1 MQVSTLKR
9 SRLAAALVTAL
20 LAPAAAFA
28 QDASPAPASDATN
41 LDKVTV
47 TGSLIPKTELE
58 TFTPVTTITAEDI
71 QARGFTSVADV
82 LQKSAFST
90 GGVQGAQSSASFTQ
104 GAETVSMFGLDPGY
118 TKFLIDGRPMAN
130 YPALY
135 NGSDTFNNIS
145 GIPIDLVERIEI
157 LPGGQSSLYGSDAI
171 AGVIN
176 IILKKNMEGGA
187 LSVRGGATAD
197 GGGDSFRA
205 SLAKGWTGM
214 DGRLNVLAGVQA
226 ETKDPIWGYQRD
238 LTRQYNTRGYTPPV
252 ASRDYLVNGYSNF
265 AAEGFANPDNYGYV
279 FADPNNC
286 ANVTGQFNGTVGLR
300 EREGFGQYC
309 GSFYSPGYR
318 TIANGKEAAQIYT
331 HATFDV
337 NDNFQLYGDVLYSHE
352 EVEYNAG
359 SGYAWWGT
367 SVKYGYFYDPDLD
380 ALVNLQRAFA
390 PEDIGGQGFRDINS
404 TDRSSAYSVTFGG
417 KGAWGD
423 WDYDISLTR
432 TEYRLK
438 ERAWQRWN
446 DPINAYFEENVLGP
460 DLGPDPV
467 YGAFP
472 TFRPDYA
479 AFYSP
484 MNPADFASF
493 TGFTTS
499 RSKTWDNMIR
509 AQVTNSAL
517 FSLPG
522 GDAGLAVVV
531 EGGNQGWDYT
541 PDARLLP
548 DPDTLESAVWGTT
561 SVQGAGH
568 RTRYAVTSELRL
580 PVWEPLTVTLSGRY
594 DAFDAYGTTVDKP
607 TYSIGLEY
615 RPIESLL
622 FRGKYGTAFR
632 APTLSDTFM
641 GESGYYSSVTD
652 YYRCAQD
659 GYLPGNTGDC
669 TYDSEQFFG
678 TQAGNP
684 DLEPINADVW
694 NVGVVWAPNNR
705 LSMSLDYFSWDIR
718 NEVDVQDTNQLAL
731 MEYYCRSGQMD
742 INSQA
747 CQNATTWIVRNENG
761 QIESI
766 FTPKVN
772 VAKQKLRAITAS
784 VNYLVDIGDW
794 GSLAIAGN
802 YTNTLDHT
810 VVPLPG
816 DEEID
821 LLRDPYYM
829 WVYDAY
835 AKTRA
840 DLSVAW
846 NKDKWTTTVYANRI
860 GKTPNYLA
868 YVGRAF
874 DYVND
879 DGARAGWWAP
889 YITYNLSVNYAAMDN
904 LEFSFMVNNVLDKTP
919 ENQASNFPGT
929 ESEPFNSALYNPYGR
944 SFFVEARYKF
954 GN

>member
-1 MQVSTLKR
+1 MQVTSLKR
-9 SRLAAALVTAL
+9 SRLAVSLMAAL
-20 LAPAAAFA
+20 LAPAAFA
-28 QDASPAPASDATN
+28 QDATPAPAEDATN

-47 TGSLIPKTELE
+47 TGSLIPKTQLE
-58 TFTPVTTITAEDI
+58 NFTPVTTISAEDI
-71 QARGFTSVADV
+71 KARGFTSVADV
-82 LQKSAFST
+82 LQKSSFST

-118 TKFLIDGRPMAN
+118 TKYLIDGRPMAN

-187 LSVRGGATAD
+187 LSVRGGAYSE
-197 GGGDSFRA
+197 GGGDSFRI
-205 SLAKGWTGM
+205 SLAKGFVGM
-214 DGRLNVLAGVQA
+214 DGRLNVLAGIQA

-238 LTRQYNTRGYTPPV
+238 LTKQYNTRGYSPAV

-265 AAEGFANPDNYGYV
+265 STDGFNPDNYGYV

-286 ANVTGQFNGTVGLR
+286 ANVTGQFNGTTALR
-300 EREGFGQYC
+300 DRPGSGQYC
-309 GSFYSPGYR
+309 GSFMTPGYR
-318 TIANGKEAAQIYT
+318 TLANGKEAAQIYT

-337 NDNFQLYGDVLYSHE
+337 NDNFQLYGDLLYSHE

-359 SGYAWWGT
+359 SGYTWWGT
-367 SVKYGYFYDPDLD
+367 SAKYGYFYDPDRD
-380 ALVNLQRAFA
+380 ALVNLQRAFS

-404 TDRSSAYSVTFGG
+404 RDNSDSYSITFGG
-417 KGAWGD
+417 KGTWGE
-423 WDYDISLTR
+423 WDYDIGLSR

-446 DPINAYFEENVLGP
+446 DPINAYFEEHVLGP

-479 AFYSP
+479 AFYQP

-493 TGFTTS
+493 SGFTNS
-499 RSKTWDNMIR
+499 KSKTWDNLIR
-509 AQVTNSAL
+509 AQATNSAL

-531 EGGNQGWDYT
+531 EAGNQGWDYS
-541 PDARLLP
+541 P
-548 DPDTLESAVWGTT
+548 DPRLIPDPETLESQVWGTT
-561 SVQGAGH
+561 SVSGAGH
-568 RTRYAVTSELRL
+568 RSRYAVTSELRL
-580 PVWEPLTVTLSGRY
+580 PIWEPLTVTVSGRY
-594 DAFDAYGTTVDKP
+594 DAYDAYGTKVDKP
-607 TYSIGLEY
+607 TYSLGIEY

-622 FRGKYGTAFR
+622 LRGKYGTAFR

-641 GESGYYSSVTD
+641 GNSGYYSTVTD
-652 YYRCAQD
+652 YTRCAAAGFQ
-659 GYLPGNTGDC
+659 PGDTGDC
-669 TYDSEQFFG
+669 PYNAEQFFG
-678 TQAGNP
+678 TQSGNP

-694 NVGVVWAPNNR
+694 NAGVVWAPTRN

-718 NEVDVQDTNQLAL
+718 NEVDVQSTDQLSL

-742 INSQA
+742 AASPS
-747 CQNATTWIVRNENG
+747 CQNALAWIQRDENG
-761 QIESI
+761 AIATI
-766 FTPKVN
+766 HTPKVN
-772 VAKQKLRAITAS
+772 VAQQKLRAVTAS
-784 VNYLVDIGDW
+784 VNYLVDIGSF

-802 YTNTLDHT
+802 YTNNLDHT
-810 VVPLPG
+810 VKPLPG
-816 DEEID
+816 EPEID
-821 LLRDPYYM
+821 LLRDPYNM

-846 NKDKWTTTVYANRI
+846 NKDKWTTTVYANRL
-860 GKTPNYLA
+860 GKTPNYQA
-868 YVGRAF
+868 YVGGSF
-874 DYVND
+874 DYVNSA
-879 DGARAGWWAP
+879 GAKAGWWAP
-889 YITYNLSVNYAAMDN
+889 YITYNMSVNYAALDN
-904 LEFSFMVNNVLDKTP
+904 LEFSFMVNNVLNKTP

-929 ESEPFNSALYNPYGR
+929 ESEPYNSNVYSAYGR

-954 GN
+954 GQ